1 MAQDISNEL
10 VNIAKSVD
18 AKFSLNSSHLT
29 LQEVFSEVGMLP
41 AIARRAD
48 QLSALCLGYGIG
60 ITIEDLESARL
71 GIKVSFDDVT
81 PNILRY
87 LCIFDVL
94 NELMRVK
101 DPAGVTPLDEL
112 LYD

>member
-1 MAQDISNEL
+1 MSQDVQKSLIH
-10 VNIAKSVD
+10 IAKSVG
-18 AKFSLNSSHLT
+18 ARFSLNSNHLT
-29 LQEVFSEVGMLP
+29 LEEVFSTTGMLP

-71 GIKVSFDDVT
+71 GIQVTFDDVT
-81 PNILRY
+81 PNILRF

-101 DPAGVTPLDEL
+101 DPGGVTPLDEL